1 MSVNNTINWNT
12 VLNILLSPAEAAL
25 LAVIWERY
33 VQNHNKPVQLTNKT
47 IEVLTNVPAS
57 SVYKTIGK
65 LERLNLIGVIEERSN
80 NNSWLY
86 MVEYN
91 EVNKVIKSIKSFNPN
106 NEPITYSKDNTITND
121 MVEYCESY
129 RKSCKVECLRE
140 TRKNKGKRKNK

>member
-1 MSVNNTINWNT
+1 MSVNNTINWDT

-86 MVEYN
+86 MVEY
-91 EVNKVIKSIKSFNPN
+91 
-106 NEPITYSKDNTITND
+106 
-121 MVEYCESY
+121 CESY